1 MVISRALELNKDY
14 GLMVV
19 VMIIKVHF
27 EHYFNFSKM
36 EFTSMILDLD
46 FKKVMAL
53 WDSIGK
59 HYYSQVLSQFF
70 QK

>member
-36 EFTSMILDLD
+36 EFTSMILVLD
-46 FKKVMAL
+46 FKKVM
-53 WDSIGK
+53 G
-59 HYYSQVLSQFF
+59 
-70 QK
+70 